1 MTIVLKNKQ
10 TLKVGDFYFKCVI
23 GKKGLSNKKK
33 EGDMK
38 TPKGIF
44 EIDNLYFREDR
55 VKKPKTLLKCLKIKQ
70 NMGWCDD
77 PKFPKKYNKLINVN
91 DKVKHEKL
99 YRVDNKYDLFIP
111 IKYNF
116 KKPILGRGSCIFIH
130 LTKDYKPTAGCIALN
145 KKDFLVMLKILKK
158 NTRVRIL

>member
-1 MTIVLKNKQ
+1 MTIILKNKQ
-10 TLKVGDFYFKCVI
+10 TLKVDDFYFKCVI

-44 EIDNLYFREDR
+44 GIDNLYFREDR
-55 VKKPKTLLKCLKIKQ
+55 VKKPKTFLKCLKIRK

-91 DKVKHEKL
+91 DKAKHEKL

-116 KKPILGRGSCIFIH
+116 KKPIPGKGSCVFIH
-130 LTKDYKPTAGCIALN
+130 LTKHYKPTAGCIALN
-145 KKDFLVMLKILKK
+145 KKDFLILLKILKK
-158 NTRVRIL
+158 NTKIKIL